1 MTRPEHDEGKAGD
14 EDGFPL
20 MGGSAIVAPSGEI
33 VAQAKTEE
41 DELLVAEC
49 NLDDCV
55 FGRETIFN
63 FAAHRRPEHYGVIT
77 EPVKG

>member
-1 MTRPEHDEGKAGD
+1 MIGVAKAGD

-20 MGGSAIVAPSGEI
+20 MGGSAIVGPSGEI
-33 VAQAKTEE
+33 AAQAETEE
-41 DELLVAEC
+41 DEVIVAKC
-49 NLDDCV
+49 DLDECV

-77 EPVKG
+77 APVKQ